1 MSTADEIKKL
11 NDLLK
16 DRVITQE
23 EFDLQKEK
31 LLNSSTTTSTTD
43 WLTLFLLTFFVGVLG
58 VHRFY
63 VGKIGTGFLM
73 LLTLGG
79 LGVWFLVDLI
89 LVVTGQFTNKD
100 GEKRKAQEFISQI
113 NEMPYNDP
121 NSKIDNIMWGFWN
134 VKSNSMFIDE
144 FKRTLLDLGL
154 EQN

>member
-11 NDLLK
+11 NDLLR

-100 GEKRKAQEFISQI
+100 GQ
-113 NEMPYNDP
+113 
-121 NSKIDNIMWGFWN
+121 KIP
-134 VKSNSMFIDE
+134 
-144 FKRTLLDLGL
+144 RT
-154 EQN
+154 

>member
-31 LLNSSTTTSTTD
+31 LLNSSITTSTTD

-89 LVVTGQFTNKD
+89 LVVTGQFTNKE
-100 GEKRKAQEFISQI
+100 GQ
-113 NEMPYNDP
+113 
-121 NSKIDNIMWGFWN
+121 KIP
-134 VKSNSMFIDE
+134 
-144 FKRTLLDLGL
+144 RT
-154 EQN
+154 

>member
-16 DRVITQE
+16 ERVITQE

-100 GEKRKAQEFISQI
+100 GK
-113 NEMPYNDP
+113 
-121 NSKIDNIMWGFWN
+121 KIP
-134 VKSNSMFIDE
+134 
-144 FKRTLLDLGL
+144 RT
-154 EQN
+154 

>member
-79 LGVWFLVDLI
+79 LGVWFLVYLI

-100 GEKRKAQEFISQI
+100 GQ
-113 NEMPYNDP
+113 
-121 NSKIDNIMWGFWN
+121 KIP
-134 VKSNSMFIDE
+134 
-144 FKRTLLDLGL
+144 RT
-154 EQN
+154 

>member
-23 EFDLQKEK
+23 EFHLQKEK

-100 GEKRKAQEFISQI
+100 GQ
-113 NEMPYNDP
+113 
-121 NSKIDNIMWGFWN
+121 KIP
-134 VKSNSMFIDE
+134 
-144 FKRTLLDLGL
+144 RT
-154 EQN
+154 

>member
-31 LLNSSTTTSTTD
+31 LLNCSTRRSTTD

-89 LVVTGQFTNKD
+89 LVVTGQFTNKE
-100 GEKRKAQEFISQI
+100 GQ
-113 NEMPYNDP
+113 
-121 NSKIDNIMWGFWN
+121 KIP
-134 VKSNSMFIDE
+134 
-144 FKRTLLDLGL
+144 RT
-154 EQN
+154 

>member
-31 LLNSSTTTSTTD
+31 LLNSSITTSTTD

-89 LVVTGQFTNKD
+89 LVVTRQFTNKE
-100 GEKRKAQEFISQI
+100 GQ
-113 NEMPYNDP
+113 
-121 NSKIDNIMWGFWN
+121 KIP
-134 VKSNSMFIDE
+134 
-144 FKRTLLDLGL
+144 RT
-154 EQN
+154 

>member
-16 DRVITQE
+16 ERVITQE

-31 LLNSSTTTSTTD
+31 LLNSSTITSTTD

-100 GEKRKAQEFISQI
+100 GQ
-113 NEMPYNDP
+113 
-121 NSKIDNIMWGFWN
+121 KIP
-134 VKSNSMFIDE
+134 
-144 FKRTLLDLGL
+144 RT
-154 EQN
+154 

>member
-31 LLNSSTTTSTTD
+31 FLNSSTTTSTTD

-100 GEKRKAQEFISQI
+100 GQ
-113 NEMPYNDP
+113 
-121 NSKIDNIMWGFWN
+121 KIP
-134 VKSNSMFIDE
+134 
-144 FKRTLLDLGL
+144 RT
-154 EQN
+154 

>member
-16 DRVITQE
+16 ERVITQE

-89 LVVTGQFTNKD
+89 LVVTGQFTNKE
-100 GEKRKAQEFISQI
+100 GQKF
-113 NEMPYNDP
+113 P
-121 NSKIDNIMWGFWN
+121 
-134 VKSNSMFIDE
+134 
-144 FKRTLLDLGL
+144 RT
-154 EQN
+154 

>member
-11 NDLLK
+11 NDLLN

-23 EFDLQKEK
+23 EFDLQKDK
-31 LLNSSTTTSTTD
+31 LLNSSTATSTTD

-100 GEKRKAQEFISQI
+100 GEKI
-113 NEMPYNDP
+113 P
-121 NSKIDNIMWGFWN
+121 
-134 VKSNSMFIDE
+134 
-144 FKRTLLDLGL
+144 RT
-154 EQN
+154 

>member
-1 MSTADEIKKL
+1 MSTADENKKL

-16 DRVITQE
+16 ERVITQE

-100 GEKRKAQEFISQI
+100 GEKI
-113 NEMPYNDP
+113 P
-121 NSKIDNIMWGFWN
+121 
-134 VKSNSMFIDE
+134 
-144 FKRTLLDLGL
+144 RT
-154 EQN
+154 

>member
-16 DRVITQE
+16 ERVITQE

-31 LLNSSTTTSTTD
+31 LLNSSITTSTTD

-100 GEKRKAQEFISQI
+100 GQ
-113 NEMPYNDP
+113 
-121 NSKIDNIMWGFWN
+121 KIP
-134 VKSNSMFIDE
+134 
-144 FKRTLLDLGL
+144 RT
-154 EQN
+154 

>member
-23 EFDLQKEK
+23 EFDSQKEK
-31 LLNSSTTTSTTD
+31 LLKSNLSTNSSD

-63 VGKIGTGFLM
+63 TGKIGTGFLM
-73 LLTLGG
+73 LITLGG

-100 GEKRKAQEFISQI
+100 GQ
-113 NEMPYNDP
+113 
-121 NSKIDNIMWGFWN
+121 KIP
-134 VKSNSMFIDE
+134 
-144 FKRTLLDLGL
+144 RT
-154 EQN
+154 

>member
-16 DRVITQE
+16 ERVITQE

-31 LLNSSTTTSTTD
+31 LLNSSITTSTTD

-89 LVVTGQFTNKD
+89 LVVTGQFTNKE
-100 GEKRKAQEFISQI
+100 GQ
-113 NEMPYNDP
+113 
-121 NSKIDNIMWGFWN
+121 KIP
-134 VKSNSMFIDE
+134 
-144 FKRTLLDLGL
+144 RT
-154 EQN
+154 

>member
-31 LLNSSTTTSTTD
+31 LLDSSTTTSTTD

-63 VGKIGTGFLM
+63 LGKIGTGFLM

-100 GEKRKAQEFISQI
+100 GQ
-113 NEMPYNDP
+113 
-121 NSKIDNIMWGFWN
+121 KIP
-134 VKSNSMFIDE
+134 
-144 FKRTLLDLGL
+144 RT
-154 EQN
+154 

>member
-16 DRVITQE
+16 ERVITQE

-31 LLNSSTTTSTTD
+31 LLDSSTTTSTTD

-100 GEKRKAQEFISQI
+100 GEKI
-113 NEMPYNDP
+113 P
-121 NSKIDNIMWGFWN
+121 
-134 VKSNSMFIDE
+134 
-144 FKRTLLDLGL
+144 RT
-154 EQN
+154 

>member
-43 WLTLFLLTFFVGVLG
+43 CLTLFLLTFFVGVLG

-89 LVVTGQFTNKD
+89 LVGTGQFTNKD
-100 GEKRKAQEFISQI
+100 GEKI
-113 NEMPYNDP
+113 P
-121 NSKIDNIMWGFWN
+121 
-134 VKSNSMFIDE
+134 
-144 FKRTLLDLGL
+144 RT
-154 EQN
+154 

>member
-79 LGVWFLVDLI
+79 LGGWFLVDLI

-100 GEKRKAQEFISQI
+100 GEKI
-113 NEMPYNDP
+113 P
-121 NSKIDNIMWGFWN
+121 
-134 VKSNSMFIDE
+134 
-144 FKRTLLDLGL
+144 RT
-154 EQN
+154 

>member
-31 LLNSSTTTSTTD
+31 LFNSSTTTSTTD

-100 GEKRKAQEFISQI
+100 GQ
-113 NEMPYNDP
+113 
-121 NSKIDNIMWGFWN
+121 KIP
-134 VKSNSMFIDE
+134 
-144 FKRTLLDLGL
+144 RT
-154 EQN
+154 

>member
-16 DRVITQE
+16 DRVIAQE

-100 GEKRKAQEFISQI
+100 GEKI
-113 NEMPYNDP
+113 P
-121 NSKIDNIMWGFWN
+121 
-134 VKSNSMFIDE
+134 
-144 FKRTLLDLGL
+144 RT
-154 EQN
+154 